1 MSDERR
7 RRHIQ
12 DGGRAFLP
20 QSRMRQIRWEE
31 AVTLSRAKREGKPVS
46 SLRHFDCHCGSI
58 ECLGVPMAWP
68 PSSPV

>member
-1 MSDERR
+1 
-7 RRHIQ
+7 
-12 DGGRAFLP
+12 
-20 QSRMRQIRWEE
+20 MRQIRWEE